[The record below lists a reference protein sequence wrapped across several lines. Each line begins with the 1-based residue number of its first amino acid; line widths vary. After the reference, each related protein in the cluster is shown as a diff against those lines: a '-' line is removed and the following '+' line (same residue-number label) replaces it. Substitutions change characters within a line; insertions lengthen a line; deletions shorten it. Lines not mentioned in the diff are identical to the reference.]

1 MSRCLIITAAC
12 QRRRLIPQR
21 STFKSTFAPSSHSTP
36 RVSCRR
42 SYISHSPHSPVL
54 RCCGAVYVAV
64 SCLLSEDSKQALPG
78 ISEIM
83 RFNLLITICFPVV
96 LWASIGLA
104 ADCFQERSPH
114 DTGAGGQVAQQLRQD
129 NYFERVCSND
139 KVKSSKKLKINIKN
153 DKTTLT

>member
-1 MSRCLIITAAC
+1 
-12 QRRRLIPQR
+12 
-21 STFKSTFAPSSHSTP
+21 
-36 RVSCRR
+36 
-42 SYISHSPHSPVL
+42 
-54 RCCGAVYVAV
+54 
-64 SCLLSEDSKQALPG
+64 
-78 ISEIM
+78 M